1 MDDALRRLGI
11 RIRELRSRRG
21 WSQEAFADIAG
32 VHRTY
37 MGHLERGEK
46 NLSFLSILRV
56 AKALGITLSGLLAGF
71 EKGESARLANRKTSS
86 APAASRGRALGQV
99 ATMERSLRALKG
111 VLAETAASSKRD
123 RRSRK
128 NPPKIKRRKS
138 L

>member
-11 RIRELRSRRG
+11 RIRELRTRRG

-56 AKALGITLSGLLAGF
+56 ASALGVTLSELLAGL
-71 EKGESARLANRKTSS
+71 EKGDSARITNRKI
-86 APAASRGRALGQV
+86 AGVPAANNRALEEV
-99 ATMERSLRALKG
+99 AALERSVRALKG
-111 VLAETAASSKRD
+111 LLGETAPSSKHD
-123 RRSRK
+123 RHERK
-128 NPPKIKRRKS
+128 PLPRNKDKDS
-138 L
+138 M